1 MRFSVSHFLGQRRE
15 YVGVL
20 STLFLDADKAVTE
33 VVSSTLKLV
42 VYGIHKKIL
51 TARTPIVIIYSLV
64 SFLISSNRQQTV
76 PTGTSFRYTAE
87 Y

>member
-33 VVSSTLKLV
+33 VVSSTVKFV
-42 VYGIHKKIL
+42 VYGIHKNL